1 MTNDST
7 QEETGWQR
15 PTQTFHAHFD
25 CFSGA
30 AGDMM
35 LAACLDAAGDAEQ
48 SERLLQHVTNCIEQG
63 MPELKGEFGLETKIV
78 WRGGMGSIAGR
89 HVNVT
94 SRYHHQ
100 AAPVPKKKASEDS
113 HNHSHGHGH
122 GLGHYHRDE
131 DTEPS
136 TDYSVLEADT
146 DHSHGHEHS
155 HSHSSNETNE
165 KVGDSRSH
173 SHAHSKSTEKDA
185 HSHGHD
191 HGHSH
196 LHSNIN
202 AEDTKLGQDGHSHS
216 HSHSRPD
223 TSAETEKE
231 PLPSKDSSNEDHNHD
246 HSHGHSHGADDF
258 HKGPLRNLPEIRKML
273 QDAPDQFIPP
283 WVRETAIS
291 AFTELAQAEA
301 MTHGAASMDAVHFHE
316 VGAVDSIVDTVG
328 TLVALYNLGVASVSC
343 SRLPMGEGTV
353 WTDHGLLPVPAPATL
368 RLLVGMPL
376 CQVSACRQ
384 ALYYVGGLYC
394 CRSDDWWIPPIN
406 ITLYHYLS

>member
-7 QEETGWQR
+7 STEEEEEERGWQR
-15 PTQTFHAHFD
+15 PTTTTTQTFHAHFD

-48 SERLLQHVTNCIEQG
+48 SERLLQHVTNCLEQG

-100 AAPVPKKKASEDS
+100 AAPVPEKKVSDGQG
-113 HNHSHGHGH
+113 HDHGHGH
-122 GLGHYHRDE
+122 GHDHSRRDQ

-146 DHSHGHEHS
+146 DHSHGHEHGYGHGHSHSNSNSSSKAIEKSEEDSHS
-155 HSHSSNETNE
+155 HSHSSH
-165 KVGDSRSH
+165 D
-173 SHAHSKSTEKDA
+173 HSKSTEKDSHNH
-185 HSHGHD
+185 HS
-191 HGHSH
+191 
-196 LHSNIN
+196 
-202 AEDTKLGQDGHSHS
+202 DTTKSGEDGHSHS
-216 HSHSRPD
+216 HSHSSSHPD
-223 TSAETEKE
+223 TTTTTVEQHTDKQQS
-231 PLPSKDSSNEDHNHD
+231 LPTKDTSNDGHNHAHG
-246 HSHGHSHGADDF
+246 HSHGHSHYHSPGAADS
-258 HKGPLRNLPEIRKML
+258 HNKKGPLRNLPEIRKML
-273 QDAPDQFIPP
+273 QEAPDQFIPP
-283 WVRETAIS
+283 WVRDTAIA

-328 TLVALYNLGVASVSC
+328 TLIALYNLGVSTSVSC
-343 SRLPMGEGTV
+343 SRLPVGEGTV

-368 RLLVGMPL
+368 RILVGMPL
-376 CQVSACRQ
+376 CQVS
-384 ALYYVGGLYC
+384 
-394 CRSDDWWIPPIN
+394 
-406 ITLYHYLS
+406 

>member
-1 MTNDST
+1 MTTDST
-7 QEETGWQR
+7 HEETGWHR

-48 SERLLQHVTNCIEQG
+48 SERLLQHVIQCLEQG

-113 HNHSHGHGH
+113 HHHSHGHGH
-122 GLGHYHRDE
+122 GNSHSRRDE

-136 TDYSVLEADT
+136 TDT
-146 DHSHGHEHS
+146 DHSRDHEHG
-155 HSHSSNETNE
+155 HSHSSKTNE
-165 KVGDSRSH
+165 KVVDSRSH
-173 SHAHSKSTEKDA
+173 GHDHSKLN
-185 HSHGHD
+185 GHD

-196 LHSNIN
+196 LHSNIDE
-202 AEDTKLGQDGHSHS
+202 EDAKSGEDGHSHS
-216 HSHSRPD
+216 HSHSHPD
-223 TSAETEKE
+223 TSAENEKE
-231 PLPSKDSSNEDHNHD
+231 PLPTKDSSNKVHNHD
-246 HSHGHSHGADDF
+246 HSHGHSHGADS

-283 WVRETAIS
+283 WVRETAIA

-328 TLVALYNLGVASVSC
+328 TLVALYNLGVTSVSC
-343 SRLPMGEGTV
+343 SRLPVGEGTV

-368 RLLVGMPL
+368 RLLVDMPL
-376 CQVSACRQ
+376 CQVSACKQ
-384 ALYYVGGLYC
+384 ALQYAEGF
-394 CRSDDWWIPPIN
+394 
-406 ITLYHYLS
+406 

>member
-1 MTNDST
+1 MTNDSI
-7 QEETGWQR
+7 QEETGWHR

-48 SERLLQHVTNCIEQG
+48 SKRLLQHVIQCLEQG

-122 GLGHYHRDE
+122 GNSHSRRDE

-136 TDYSVLEADT
+136 TDT
-146 DHSHGHEHS
+146 DHSRDHEHG
-155 HSHSSNETNE
+155 HSHSSKTNE
-165 KVGDSRSH
+165 KVVDSRSH
-173 SHAHSKSTEKDA
+173 GHDHSKLN
-185 HSHGHD
+185 GHD

-202 AEDTKLGQDGHSHS
+202 EEDAKSGEDGHSHS
-216 HSHSRPD
+216 HSHSHPD
-223 TSAETEKE
+223 TSAENEKE
-231 PLPSKDSSNEDHNHD
+231 PLPTKDSSNKVHNHD
-246 HSHGHSHGADDF
+246 HSHGHSHGADS

-283 WVRETAIS
+283 WVRETAIA

-328 TLVALYNLGVASVSC
+328 TLVALYNLGVTSVSC
-343 SRLPMGEGTV
+343 SRLPVGEGTV

-368 RLLVGMPL
+368 RLLVDMPL
-376 CQVSACRQ
+376 CQVSACKQ
-384 ALYYVGGLYC
+384 ALQYAEGF
-394 CRSDDWWIPPIN
+394 
-406 ITLYHYLS
+406 